1 VQKTKML
8 TEDDLKARLRVIP
21 GWPKKGVNF
30 IDVTTLLRDSEA
42 FRYVIDMLSEHFVS
56 KEIDCIVGIEAR
68 GFMLGAPVAYK
79 LGVGFIPARKRGK
92 LPFKKYSV
100 QYSLEYGTEF
110 VEMHQDGIKKGE
122 RIAIV
127 DDLLA
132 TGGTAEATIKLVE
145 KMGGKIVGLAFM
157 VELDFL
163 KGREKLAGYDL
174 VSLVHYQK

>member
-1 VQKTKML
+1 ML

-56 KEIDCIVGIEAR
+56 KKIDCIVGIEAR